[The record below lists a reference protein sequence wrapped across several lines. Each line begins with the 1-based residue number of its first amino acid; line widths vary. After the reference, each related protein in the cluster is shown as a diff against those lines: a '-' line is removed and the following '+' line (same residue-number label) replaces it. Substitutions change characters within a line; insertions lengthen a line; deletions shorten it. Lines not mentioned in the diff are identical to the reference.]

1 MPFQREGV
9 GGINDLL
16 DGCRE
21 LRESYG
27 EDATLY
33 FRGESRCSWEL
44 RPSVVRSNQD
54 GGYAF
59 RVAEAEMLN
68 NLMTRQ
74 PDAFD
79 GVDAALAQW
88 VFAQHHG
95 LKTRLL
101 DITRNPLVALFTA
114 CIDNEQENGKLH
126 VFAVPRVLLQGSV
139 VEGGGLPTKGRLR
152 SSVQLHQ
159 RASVRYV
166 ACLIH
171 V

>member
-1 MPFQREGV
+1 MFFGCKFDGAHLYNANITGSDFMLSRPWVARLFSPPGEDSIVPVPFQREGV

-68 NLMTRQ
+68 DLMTRQ

-88 VFAQHHG
+88 VLRPTSRIEDTPSRHH
-95 LKTRLL
+95 
-101 DITRNPLVALFTA
+101 P
-114 CIDNEQENGKLH
+114 
-126 VFAVPRVLLQGSV
+126 
-139 VEGGGLPTKGRLR
+139 
-152 SSVQLHQ
+152 
-159 RASVRYV
+159 
-166 ACLIH
+166 
-171 V
+171 